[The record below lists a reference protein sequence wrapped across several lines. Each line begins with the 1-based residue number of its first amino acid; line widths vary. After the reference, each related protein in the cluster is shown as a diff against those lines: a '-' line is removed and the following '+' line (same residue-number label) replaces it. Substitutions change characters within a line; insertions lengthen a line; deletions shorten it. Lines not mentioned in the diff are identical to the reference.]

1 MPKYQDSDLNEAL
14 RMVDEGSS
22 VYNAAKT
29 CNVPKST
36 IHWRIQH
43 KTPKARG
50 RKTKLSADDENELVK
65 YAEFMSDNGTPV
77 TPTWLVGTGSR
88 LANIR

>member
-50 RKTKLSADDENELVK
+50 RKT
-65 YAEFMSDNGTPV
+65 
-77 TPTWLVGTGSR
+77 
-88 LANIR
+88 